1 MPRML
6 CRRKFDAALL
16 RLHLR
21 SLPRNKIPHRFRCVN
36 DFRCFMPTVK
46 IKTTHRVNLLTA
58 GSPFYLRF
66 NENLHRAPI
75 ASPLLR
81 HCFAIASPLL
91 RHSFATASPLL
102 RHSFAIASPLL
113 RHCFATASPLLRH
126 SFAIASPLLSH
137 CFPIAPH
144 CFSVHLTTSPVILD
158 NMGRISHGESVE

>member
-6 CRRKFDAALL
+6 CRLKFDAALL

-58 GSPFYLRF
+58 GSPFYLRV

-91 RHSFATASPLL
+91 RHC
-102 RHSFAIASPLL
+102 FAIASPLL

-126 SFAIASPLLSH
+126 CFATASPLLRHCFATASPLLPNRSPIASPLFDNL
-137 CFPIAPH
+137 PPH
-144 CFSVHLTTSPVILD
+144 P
-158 NMGRISHGESVE
+158 